1 MTMSTTSAGLEFHDV
16 TVAYGRRPVLWN
28 VDLTVPGA
36 CLFGI
41 IGPNGAGKSTLLKAA
56 LGLVPLAGGEVRIL
70 GAPLEQVRARVGYV
84 PQRESVD
91 WDFPVTVTDVVLMG
105 TYARLGWLRRPGPRE
120 RSLAAECLD
129 RVGLADVADRQIGRL
144 SGGQQQRVFL
154 ARALAQQADVYFL
167 DEPMAGVDARS
178 QERIFRVLAELRAE
192 GRLVV
197 MVHHD
202 LRSAGDWF
210 DAVALIDMRLVATG
224 PVAEV
229 LTPENLRR
237 TYAGR
242 LDLLDEIG
250 RAVAEGGRT
259 P

>member
-70 GAPLEQVRARVGYV
+70 GAPLEQVRGRVGYV

-210 DAVALIDMRLVATG
+210 DAVALIDMRLVAAG